1 MRYINPRFTY
11 VLTYLLSTVQV
22 DEVMGKRGQARHIA
36 ARFKRVDADDEEG
49 RKKPRDM
56 IVIDLA
62 AGPSVLENEPAPCR
76 PDVVRS
82 DSAAELAELAAVERG
97 TTRNLVASWKNK
109 GHEQLTRQAS
119 TPKSQQL
126 QYLLRQFKNK
136 SESRKKKSNQREAH

>member
-1 MRYINPRFTY
+1 MIGALTDHTSLLLY
-11 VLTYLLSTVQV
+11 VSRIQM

-36 ARFKRVDADDEEG
+36 ARFKRVDADDDERRRG
-49 RKKPRDM
+49 PRDM

-62 AGPSVLENEPAPCR
+62 SGPAVLENDPSPGR

-109 GHEQLTRQAS
+109 EHEQPTRQARTS
-119 TPKSQQL
+119 
-126 QYLLRQFKNK
+126 
-136 SESRKKKSNQREAH
+136 HDC